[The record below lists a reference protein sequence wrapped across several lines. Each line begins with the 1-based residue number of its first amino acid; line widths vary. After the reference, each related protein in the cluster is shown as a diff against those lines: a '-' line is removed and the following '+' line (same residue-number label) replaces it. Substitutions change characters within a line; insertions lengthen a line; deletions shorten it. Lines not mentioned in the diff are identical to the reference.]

1 MGFKRFKVQLNQK
14 RTDAIAEL
22 VAIGYSKIEA
32 IEILDRHDSN
42 SFEGNRETVDE
53 YEGING
59 EYEYYFT
66 EYD

>member
-1 MGFKRFKVQLNQK
+1 MGFKKFKVQLNQK
-14 RTDAIAEL
+14 RIDAIAEL
-22 VAIGYSKIEA
+22 IAIGYSKIDA

-42 SFEGNRETVDE
+42 SLECNRDKVDE

>member
-1 MGFKRFKVQLNQK
+1 MGFKKFKVQLNQK
-14 RTDAIAEL
+14 RIDAIAEL
-22 VAIGYSKIEA
+22 IAIGYSKIDA

-42 SFEGNRETVDE
+42 SLECNRDKVDE
-53 YEGING
+53 YESING